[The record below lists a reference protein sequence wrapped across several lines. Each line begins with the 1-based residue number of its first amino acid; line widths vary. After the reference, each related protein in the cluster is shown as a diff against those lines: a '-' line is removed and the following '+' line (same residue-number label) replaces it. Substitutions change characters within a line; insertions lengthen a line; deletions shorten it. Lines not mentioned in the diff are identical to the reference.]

1 MQSPFSGFGLKPV
14 ELSDQA
20 TLGEYFQ
27 TLSSPL
33 SDYTFSQIFTWRNSL
48 RMLWKQIDGHLCL
61 FANGTGDLTLLMPPI
76 GDGQS
81 NRALRSAFELMDQY
95 NAQAGV
101 PGNSRVEYVSQ
112 ELLDRL
118 DPAGLDVQPLGTDY
132 IYDCQRMIDLV
143 GGDLA
148 SKRQAKNR
156 FMRNYAWRVEPYQ
169 PAKHLEACRLL
180 LHSWKAFQDQQ
191 HGGGD
196 GLPAIKRQKEA
207 LACDLTLEWAN
218 ELNLCGMV
226 VYVRDPAYGPAD
238 DGWAIRGFTFGE
250 ELGKD
255 QSSIVVEKTD
265 LAVKGLAQFIF
276 NEFCQKYWNHRP
288 LVNVGD
294 DWGLETLAWTKQS
307 YRPVKLLQKF
317 VLRQCKAVQAIVPAP
332 QPPPADAV
340 EESQVRE
347 ARKEDL
353 TAALALEKTCFT
365 RDCFNKRQLQY
376 LQQRRTAVFLVAEAQ
391 GQVIGQGIALLRRH
405 RQGLSGRIY
414 SLAVAEAWRGRK
426 IGQRLLEGLIQRL
439 SDRGAR
445 RIYLEVEQ
453 QNAAAVRLY
462 QRLGFC
468 CIGQLADYYGTGCD
482 ALHMMWEMPMRVVSA
497 A

>member
-1 MQSPFSGFGLKPV
+1 
-14 ELSDQA
+14 
-20 TLGEYFQ
+20 
-27 TLSSPL
+27 
-33 SDYTFSQIFTWRNSL
+33 
-48 RMLWKQIDGHLCL
+48 MLWKQIDGHLCL
-61 FANGTGDLTLLMPPI
+61 FANGSGDLTLLMPPI
-76 GDGQS
+76 GPGDAT
-81 NRALRSAFELMDQY
+81 RALRSAFELMDQY

-118 DPAGLDVQPLGTDY
+118 DPAGLEVRPQGADY
-132 IYDCQRMIDLV
+132 IYDVQRMIDLA

-169 PAKHLEACRLL
+169 PARHLDSCRLL
-180 LHSWKAFQDQQ
+180 LHSWKNFQDQQ
-191 HGGGD
+191 HGGAD
-196 GLPAIKRQKEA
+196 GLSAIKRQKEA

-226 VYVRDPAYGPAD
+226 VYVRDPSYSPAD

-250 ELGKD
+250 KLGVD

-276 NEFCQKYWNHRP
+276 SEFCQRYWSHRP

-307 YRPVKLLQKF
+307 YRPVKMLQKY
-317 VLRQCKAVQAIVPAP
+317 VVRQAKVAMAVVPTAPAP
-332 QPPPADAV
+332 R
-340 EESQVRE
+340 VRE
-347 ARKEDL
+347 AQREDL
-353 TAALALEKTCFT
+353 SAALALEESCFH
-365 RDCFNKRQLQY
+365 RDRFNRRQLHY
-376 LQQRRTAVFLVAEAQ
+376 LQQRRTAIFLVAEAE
-391 GQVIGQGIALLRRH
+391 GQVVGQGIALIRQH

-414 SLAVAEAWRGRK
+414 SLAVDEKWRGRG
-426 IGQRLLEGLIQRL
+426 IGRQLLENLVRRL

-445 RIYLEVEQ
+445 RIYLEVDQ
-453 QNAAAVRLY
+453 QNAAALKLY
-462 QRLGFC
+462 QQLGFR
-468 CIGQLADYYGTGCD
+468 CIGKLADYYGAGSD
-482 ALHMMWEMPMRVVSA
+482 ALHMMWELPIRLVSA

>member
-1 MQSPFSGFGLKPV
+1 
-14 ELSDQA
+14 
-20 TLGEYFQ
+20 
-27 TLSSPL
+27 
-33 SDYTFSQIFTWRNSL
+33 
-48 RMLWKQIDGHLCL
+48 
-61 FANGTGDLTLLMPPI
+61 
-76 GDGQS
+76 
-81 NRALRSAFELMDQY
+81 
-95 NAQAGV
+95 V

-196 GLPAIKRQKEA
+196 GLSSIKRQKEA

-226 VYVRDPAYGPAD
+226 VYVRDPIYCPAD

-265 LAVKGLAQFIF
+265 LAAKGLAQFIF
-276 NEFCQKYWNHRP
+276 SEFCRKYWSHRP

-294 DWGLETLAWTKQS
+294 DWGLQTLAWTKQS
-307 YRPVKLLQKF
+307 YRPVKLLQKY
-317 VLRQCKAVQAIVPAP
+317 VLRQSKAVQVAIPAP
-332 QPPPADAV
+332 QSEPI
-340 EESQVRE
+340 VRE
-347 ARKEDL
+347 ACKEDL
-353 TAALALEKTCFT
+353 EAALALEESCFH
-365 RDCFNKRQLQY
+365 RDRFNRRQLQY
-376 LQQRRTAVFLVAEAQ
+376 LQQRPTAIFLVAQSQEQ
-391 GQVIGQGIALLRRH
+391 IVGQGIALLRQH

-414 SLAVAEAWRGRK
+414 SLAVDEKWRGRK
-426 IGQRLLEGLIQRL
+426 IGRRLLEGLIQRL

-453 QNAAAVRLY
+453 QNTAAVGLY
-462 QRLGFC
+462 QRLGFRS
-468 CIGQLADYYGTGCD
+468 IGKMADYYATGCD
-482 ALHMMWEMPMRVVSA
+482 ALHMMLEMPIRVVSA

>member
-20 TLGEYFQ
+20 TLDAYFQ
-27 TLSSPL
+27 SLSSPL

-61 FANGTGDLTLLMPPI
+61 FANGSGDLTLLMPPI
-76 GDGQS
+76 GPGDAT
-81 NRALRSAFELMDQY
+81 RALRSAFELMDQY
-95 NAQAGV
+95 NFEAGV

-118 DPAGLDVQPLGTDY
+118 DHTGLEVQPLGGDY
-132 IYDCQRMIDLV
+132 IYDVRRMIDLA

-156 FMRNYAWRVEPYQ
+156 FLRNYAWRTEPYQ
-169 PAKHLEACRLL
+169 PAKHLESCRSL
-180 LHSWKAFQDQQ
+180 LHSWKSFQDQQ
-191 HGGGD
+191 HGQGD
-196 GLPAIKRQKEA
+196 GLAAIKRQKEA
-207 LACDLTLEWAN
+207 LACELTLQWAN

-226 VYVRDPAYGPAD
+226 VYVRDAAFGSGD
-238 DGWAIRGFTFGE
+238 DSWAIRGFTFGE
-250 ELGKD
+250 MLGRD

-276 NEFCQKYWNHRP
+276 SEFCEKYWSHRP

-294 DWGLETLAWTKQS
+294 DWGLESLAWTKQS
-307 YRPVKLLQKF
+307 YRPVKRLQKF
-317 VLRQCKAVQAIVPAP
+317 VVRQKKALQVAMQAPN
-332 QPPPADAV
+332 V
-340 EESQVRE
+340 EPVVRE
-347 ARKEDL
+347 ACREDL
-353 TAALALEKTCFT
+353 SAALALEESCFH
-365 RDCFNKRQLQY
+365 RDRFNRRQLQY
-376 LQQRRTAVFLVAEAQ
+376 LQQRRTAIFLVAEAQ
-391 GQVIGQGIALLRRH
+391 GQVVGQGIALIRQH

-414 SLAVAEAWRGRK
+414 SLAVDEKWRGRK
-426 IGQRLLEGLIQRL
+426 IGQRLLEGLIRRL

-445 RIYLEVEQ
+445 RIYLEVDQ
-453 QNAAAVRLY
+453 QNAAALKLY
-462 QRLGFC
+462 QRLGFR
-468 CIGQLADYYGTGCD
+468 CIGKLADYYGAGSD
-482 ALHMMWEMPMRVVSA
+482 ALHMMWELPIRAVSA

>member
-14 ELSDQA
+14 ELADQA
-20 TLGEYFQ
+20 TLGAYFQ
-27 TLSSPL
+27 SLSNPL

-61 FANGTGDLTLLMPPI
+61 FANGSGDLTLLMPPFGQ
-76 GDGQS
+76 GDA
-81 NRALRSAFELMDQY
+81 NHALRSAFELMDQY
-95 NAQAGV
+95 NAEAGV

-118 DPAGLDVQPLGTDY
+118 DPAGLDVQSLGSDY
-132 IYDCQRMIDLV
+132 IYDVRRMIDLA

-156 FMRNYAWRVEPYQ
+156 FMRNYAWRVETYD
-169 PAKHLEACRLL
+169 PARHLEACRLL
-180 LHSWKAFQDQQ
+180 LRTWNQYQDRQ
-191 HGGGD
+191 HGGGGD
-196 GLPAIKRQKEA
+196 GLSALKRQKEA

-226 VYVRDPAYGPAD
+226 VYVRDPNYGPAD
-238 DGWAIRGFTFGE
+238 DGWSVRGFTFGE

-276 NEFCQKYWNHRP
+276 SEFCRTRWSHRP

-307 YRPVKLLQKF
+307 YRPVKLLNKY
-317 VLRQCKAVQAIVPAP
+317 VLRQRKPVQVAVPVPV
-332 QPPPADAV
+332 PPEPV
-340 EESQVRE
+340 VRE

-353 TAALALEKTCFT
+353 AAALMLESSCFQ
-365 RDCFNKRQLQY
+365 RDRFNMRQLQY
-376 LQQRRTAVFLVAEAQ
+376 LQQRRSAIFLVAQ
-391 GQVIGQGIALLRRH
+391 VDGQVIGQGIALLRQH

-414 SLAVAEAWRGRK
+414 SLAVAEKWRGRK
-426 IGQRLLEGLIQRL
+426 VGRRLLESMLQRL

-453 QNAAAVRLY
+453 QNAAAVGLY
-462 QRLGFC
+462 QSLGFR
-468 CIGQLADYYGTGCD
+468 CIGKLADYYGSGCD
-482 ALHMMWEMPMRVVSA
+482 ALHMMWEVPMRVVSA